1 MPAASRRWWAAAR
14 VRVPGLVDTALNRF
28 GAGVGGILQCGQR
41 SRAPYPSA
49 TPQHV
54 HRLLSRYQSNY
65 REMLQ
70 P

>member
-1 MPAASRRWWAAAR
+1 MWRLMPAASRRWWAAAR

-28 GAGVGGILQCGQR
+28 GAGVGGCLQCG
-41 SRAPYPSA
+41 PYPSA